1 MRSFL
6 HTQLFQSRSITPLVS
21 FRVLFG
27 GLMLIGALRFMQQGW
42 IEELYVKPQVFFKFY
57 GFEWVEVLS
66 KTGMYAL
73 YSLIAIS
80 AAGIML
86 GWYYRLAT
94 VCFFLSFSYSEL
106 IDSTNYLNHYYLV
119 CLLGFLLI
127 FIPANRAY
135 SLDVWSKRVEHLK
148 QVPAWAINC
157 IILQI
162 SMVYCFAGL
171 AKLNSDWIFNAMP
184 LAVWLPTKADWP
196 LMGVLF
202 SQNWTAYAFSWAG
215 AFYDLTIPFFLLHP
229 KTRPFAYAAV
239 IVFHVLT
246 KMLFN
251 IGLFPFIMIFNTL
264 IFFSGKWHDRVWV
277 SIHSF
282 WGKIRAVSLGS
293 LAPIV
298 SSFQSTNAS
307 TLEVEQTALTSPT
320 SPRITATSEAPILPA
335 EWKLKLVTFGL
346 GVYFFIQLALPFR
359 YLTYPGHL
367 LWTEE
372 GYRFSWRVMLVEKV
386 GQATFYVED
395 KATGRRSEINNKDYL
410 TTFQEKQMSIQADMI
425 LQFAHYLAQE
435 YQEKHGISDPKI
447 TVDSYVALNGR
458 RSQRFIDPTIDLVP
472 LEDSWAP
479 KTWIIPFKHD

>member
-6 HTQLFQSRSITPLVS
+6 HTQLFQSRSITPLVT

-27 GLMLIGALRFMQQGW
+27 GLMMIGALRFMQQGW

-66 KTGMYAL
+66 RTGMYAL
-73 YSLIAIS
+73 YSLIALS

-94 VCFFLSFSYSEL
+94 LLFFLGFSYSEL

-135 SLDVWSKRVEHLK
+135 SLDVWSNRVKHLK
-148 QVPAWAINC
+148 QVPAWTINS

-162 SMVYCFAGL
+162 SIVYCFAGL

-196 LMGVLF
+196 LMGALF
-202 SQNWTAYAFSWAG
+202 SQNLTAYASSWAG

-277 SIHSF
+277 SIYNL
-282 WGKIRAVSLGS
+282 WEQVKTVSLGS
-293 LAPIV
+293 LALEV
-298 SSFQSTNAS
+298 RNFQLTDAAAVKVEQPAS
-307 TLEVEQTALTSPT
+307 TFPT
-320 SPRITATSEAPILPA
+320 PRGTTLTSEALILPA
-335 EWKLKLVTFGL
+335 HWKLKLITFSL
-346 GVYFFIQLALPFR
+346 GAYFLIQLALPFR
-359 YLTYPGHL
+359 YLAYPGHL

-395 KATGRRSEINNKDYL
+395 KKTGRRSEINNKDYL

-458 RSQRFIDPTIDLVP
+458 RSQRFIDPSIDLAT

-479 KTWIIPFKHD
+479 KTWVIPFKHD